1 MSSLPTF
8 DSVNNTKI
16 FNGTSQYMQIAP
28 TNINLANGFAITT
41 TFTPTAATP
50 PTSGETLC
58 SFFQGTGASNAITIA
73 RSNVTS
79 QFNLNFINSIGSNQG
94 INIGNL
100 VSGNTYQLAIQSYLN
115 NTNFN
120 INATSLT
127 ANQSLT
133 TYYTGSSLIT
143 SITAYATSL
152 IANYTS
158 SGYLTTTPLSIYLY
172 NGSTWTLVA
181 YITCLASSSVTLISS
196 ISPNQ
201 TSVYKLALSVIG
213 DGATYLSY
221 NTNQSTNTLFNTP
234 AIPTIGT
241 ITPAAQQFTIGAATY
256 SAGYLSTTVATYTLA
271 VSPFTTFTNSIA
283 STLGASSTT
292 VGANSLTANTQY
304 KIKLVIADPVNT
316 SVLSSLIYTL
326 ATVSFVATPITN
338 LTSTSFTVTW
348 NSAGSPATYYSVNLT
363 VALTSTPFT
372 TVYTQNGI
380 TDVSGTTSMSINP
393 PLVANTG
400 YTVSLV
406 PVNTTGATN
415 TAVTTTTT
423 TYAIVTSA
431 SAAVTSYASATI
443 TWAAT
448 SGATVSI
455 ISSPLATP
463 ATPQAFSS
471 SPALFVGLS
480 QNTSYT
486 FTVTAVNASGTN
498 PSAGDKKTTGSITT
512 YTQGSISSIST
523 GTITSGGTTV
533 YWTNNGYPSGT
544 QIQITISNSLGP
556 SVQVSSIT
564 PGTQQSQSITFT
576 SGGSCTI
583 NFAFVNSSDITKYG
597 TLSASSGS
605 ITVPQAIALSG
616 GTSTTNG
623 SWYLQTF
630 TSSGTLTVSAQTT
643 VDFLLVGG
651 GGSGGTEFDG
661 QTPGGGGGAGQ
672 VIVVRS
678 YSLASGSYAVNIGP
692 GGTVVQG
699 SGTSGSNPGT
709 NSTFNGFTALGG
721 GYGGGSGGQGGIGGA
736 GGNGGSGGG
745 SGTGNGGG
753 ASSGGSASTTT
764 EPASTIYVAG
774 YPGAGKVATNSYY
787 NYCGAGGG
795 AGSMGGYGGTNN
807 LTNSGNG
814 ITSLGG
820 INFNT
825 DLGISASTS
834 GFIAAGGAANS
845 GTQLSGSGVIGGTA
859 ALANTGSGG
868 YGGVGQTF
876 SSAGGS
882 GIFVIRYGGSQPAAK
897 LPYLINGSFES
908 QTLLV
913 NYGTYLSYYG
923 WSIIGW
929 SSSGSVGLSYGS
941 TTNSGYQGAATWANG
956 TAQDQYQCVF
966 IQANT
971 SSGLGYIYQTVPYWT
986 IGYAYTISVWI
997 KLRPA
1002 TNTNYGTFNIAIDS
1016 STSNIKTVTT
1026 NASYTSWTQVTTSFT
1041 ATATS
1046 HTLYLTTIGSST
1058 ADYTLLMDNVTISI

>member
-181 YITCLASSSVTLISS
+181 YTTCFASSSVTLISS

-234 AIPTIGT
+234 AIPTFGT

-283 STLGASSTT
+283 STLGAASTT
-292 VGANSLTANTQY
+292 IASGSLTANTQY
-304 KIKLVIADPVNT
+304 QIKLVIADPVNT

-380 TDVSGTTSMSINP
+380 TAVSGTTSMSINP

-406 PVNTTGATN
+406 PLNNTAATN

-443 TWAAT
+443 TYVAT
-448 SGATVSI
+448 SGANVYINS
-455 ISSPLATP
+455 TP
-463 ATPQAFSS
+463 TTTTQLFSS
-471 SPALFVGLS
+471 SPALFVSLS
-480 QNTSYT
+480 PNTSYT

-512 YTQGSISSIST
+512 YTQGTLGQPTAASTTYNSVSVNWSYGGGYSSGTAATIYIST
-523 GTITSGGTTV
+523 TTNSVNSVASTGISLGQTQPVGISGLSSSTSYYIIVSVPAGTYGPLTNGVSASTFATLALGTLGQPTTSSP
-533 YWTNNGYPSGT
+533 TNNGVSVSWSYGGYPSGT
-544 QIQITISNSLGP
+544 SATIYISTTTSTANQVTSQAITLGQGQPYTFTTGLTQSSPYYAILYVPAGSYGPATTSSASAQFNTTGPVTLYTFSSFTFTPAGAGGASGP
-556 SVQVSSIT
+556 SLSQMQTYGNSASGG
-564 PGTQQSQSITFT
+564 GTWTQNTSYLNAGTGTKAGMYLWTVPRTTTYTFAVAAASGYADNPYT
-576 SGGSCTI
+576 SGGRGLIVNATLSLTVNTVI
-583 NFAFVNSSDITKYG
+583 VILVGQAGVNSSG
-597 TLSASSGS
+597 
-605 ITVPQAIALSG
+605 
-616 GTSTTNG
+616 
-623 SWYLQTF
+623 
-630 TSSGTLTVSAQTT
+630 
-643 VDFLLVGG
+643 GG
-651 GGSGGTEFDG
+651 GGSFIYNNSTSTLLLVAGGGGGTGSWGNGGDG
-661 QTPGGGGGAGQ
+661 QTGTSGSNGTGGPDGNYGTAGVGGSGGNGGAATTGGTYGGARTPGGGAGYTGNGAGAVQNSAYSALSFTNGGTGGGTNQGGSGGFGGGGGAG
-672 VIVVRS
+672 
-678 YSLASGSYAVNIGP
+678 GP
-692 GGTVVQG
+692 SVG
-699 SGTSGSNPGT
+699 SGPIGG
-709 NSTFNGFTALGG
+709 GGG
-721 GYGGGSGGQGGIGGA
+721 GYS
-736 GGNGGSGGG
+736 
-745 SGTGNGGG
+745 
-753 ASSGGSASTTT
+753 
-764 EPASTIYVAG
+764 
-774 YPGAGKVATNSYY
+774 
-787 NYCGAGGG
+787 GGG
-795 AGSMGGYGGTNN
+795 AGTCDTGGSYDFPRGGGGGGSYTIG
-807 LTNSGNG
+807 TATG
-814 ITSLGG
+814 IT
-820 INFNT
+820 
-825 DLGISASTS
+825 
-834 GFIAAGGAANS
+834 
-845 GTQLSGSGVIGGTA
+845 
-859 ALANTGSGG
+859 
-868 YGGVGQTF
+868 
-876 SSAGGS
+876 
-882 GIFVIRYGGSQPAAK
+882 
-897 LPYLINGSFES
+897 
-908 QTLLV
+908 
-913 NYGTYLSYYG
+913 
-923 WSIIGW
+923 
-929 SSSGSVGLSYGS
+929 
-941 TTNSGYQGAATWANG
+941 
-956 TAQDQYQCVF
+956 
-966 IQANT
+966 
-971 SSGLGYIYQTVPYWT
+971 
-986 IGYAYTISVWI
+986 YAYN
-997 KLRPA
+997 PA
-1002 TNTNYGTFNIAIDS
+1002 TASPYA
-1016 STSNIKTVTT
+1016 SNG
-1026 NASYTSWTQVTTSFT
+1026 Y
-1041 ATATS
+1041 
-1046 HTLYLTTIGSST
+1046 
-1058 ADYTLLMDNVTISI
+1058 VTITAN